1 MSSQSDLNRGPYRL
15 HADWQQ
21 TLEGATCLR
30 LIYAKLSQSQQAL
43 QFLPPPVAGI
53 LFDFFAHCHQALQQ
67 LGAVG
72 LRLRVISDDM
82 VPDDDS
88 VTQLFE
94 AIRTQCAGMPA
105 VVHQHLGND
114 AKGHNTQAAKV
125 EAGIWRPLRFLRIES
140 PDLQIKVPLNERSG
154 GNTGLEGCE
163 FAGNWLTDDKAG
175 CVLLW

>member
-94 AIRTQCAGMPA
+94 AIRTQCAGMPGGSA
-105 VVHQHLGND
+105 SAPRERRQRAQHSSSESGSRYL
-114 AKGHNTQAAKV
+114 APTAFPAHR
-125 EAGIWRPLRFLRIES
+125 IPRPSDKS
-140 PDLQIKVPLNERSG
+140 P
-154 GNTGLEGCE
+154 
-163 FAGNWLTDDKAG
+163 A
-175 CVLLW
+175 